1 MSIYVN
7 NSFRIKRSASQQELM
22 QKMIQAKIFSQYKDI
37 LMISAIIGYLNN
49 RFIPIEKAASDG
61 VLMQFF
67 NEKDYN
73 IIDLI
78 AYARKKEQNIITSD
92 EKYEIFST
100 YANGGFPI
108 LVKQLGINENQEINT
123 DEAKKIIIKYY
134 TLLLSKGFIDKDL
147 DSNFIYIKEV
157 A

>member
-7 NSFRIKRSASQQELM
+7 NNFRIKRSASQQELM

-49 RFIPIEKAASDG
+49 RYLPIEKVASDG

-67 NEKDYN
+67 NDKDYN

-78 AYARKKEQNIITSD
+78 AYSRKKEQSIIKSD
-92 EKYEIFST
+92 EKYDIFSS

-108 LVKQLGINENQEINT
+108 LVKKLGIDQNKEIT
-123 DEAKKIIIKYY
+123 SDDAKKIVIKYY
-134 TLLLSKGFIDKDL
+134 TLLLTKGFAEKNIDSSL
-147 DSNFIYIKEV
+147 FI
-157 A
+157 